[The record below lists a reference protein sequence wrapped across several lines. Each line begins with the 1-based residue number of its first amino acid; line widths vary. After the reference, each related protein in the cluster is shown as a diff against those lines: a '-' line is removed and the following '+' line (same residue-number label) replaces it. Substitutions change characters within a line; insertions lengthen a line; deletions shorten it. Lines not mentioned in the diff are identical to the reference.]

1 MGAKHAS
8 VHLRCDD
15 SQTVLTKLKKEFDE
29 KKEGSNSQNML
40 ALEFIRAF
48 AGKKAGKTTP
58 PDDGAGK
65 EAAMANFVKYAN
77 TIMTDDVPA
86 TIVVR
91 EYFISIYWYDHIR
104 SDNLQNKMSE
114 YSIISGAPAIGT
126 AVYDDTNFQIYAVR
140 DAGTP
145 NERTYCGEYMFDY
158 QDVRPV
164 NAEDV
169 CNTVNAPFLL
179 DGLRKTLSCN
189 DGETMADTFEY
200 ETGLPIYMD
209 DALCEEYGMKRL
221 HEWENATVFL
231 ALPAR

>member
-1 MGAKHAS
+1 MGAKYAS
-8 VHLRCDD
+8 VHLRCDNYK
-15 SQTVLTKLKKEFDE
+15 TVLTKLKKEFGG
-29 KKEGSNSQNML
+29 KKKGSTPKDRL
-40 ALEFIRAF
+40 VVEFIKAIVDKNASEIIDPDERAR
-48 AGKKAGKTTP
+48 
-58 PDDGAGK
+58 K
-65 EAAMANFVKYAN
+65 EADIADFVQYAN
-77 TIMTDDVPA
+77 TMLTGGVPA

-104 SDNLQNKMSE
+104 SENLRNKMLE
-114 YSIISGAPAIGT
+114 YSFISGVPAIGV
-126 AVYDDTNFQIYAVR
+126 AVYDDTNFQIYAVC

-145 NERTYCGEYMFDY
+145 NVRAHCGEYMFDY

-169 CNTVNAPFLL
+169 CNTVNASFLL

-189 DGETMADTFEY
+189 DGETMVDTFES

-209 DALCEEYGMKRL
+209 DKSCEEYGMKKL

-231 ALPAR
+231 VEK